1 MIQLILH
8 LWGDYILQSGWM
20 ANNKTKAWFPA
31 IAHATIY
38 SLPFLLIG
46 SWQAVFVIWSTHA
59 VIDRFR
65 LARYVCW
72 AKNFIGPLYTSET
85 SVIVVPDS
93 NGTVFTNRGPGR
105 WEEKT
110 VITRGNPVFSECSV
124 TGYPATV
131 PVWLSTWLMIIAD
144 NTLHLTINFLALKYL

>member
-20 ANNKTKAWFPA
+20 ANNKTKAWAPA
-31 IAHATIY
+31 LSHATVY

-46 SWQAVFVIWSTHA
+46 SWQSVLVIWSTHA

-72 AKNFIGPLYTSET
+72 AKDRILEPFNSSGPDTA
-85 SVIVVPDS
+85 
-93 NGTVFTNRGPGR
+93 
-105 WEEKT
+105 WKA
-110 VITRGNPVFSECSV
+110 CSA
-124 TGYPATV
+124 TGYPQSV

-144 NTLHLTINFLALKYL
+144 NTLHLTINYLAIRFL

>member
-31 IAHATIY
+31 LAHATVY

-46 SWQAVFVIWSTHA
+46 SLEAVLVIWSTHA

-72 AKNFIGPLYTSET
+72 AKDFIAP
-85 SVIVVPDS
+85 
-93 NGTVFTNRGPGR
+93 R
-105 WEEKT
+105 WIPSLCEENECPACGISKK
-110 VITRGNPVFSECSV
+110 RNYSWRECSK
-124 TGYPATV
+124 TGYHETTPI
-131 PVWLSTWLMIIAD
+131 WLSTWLMIIAD
-144 NTLHLTINFLALKYL
+144 NTLHLTINYLALLWL

>member
-20 ANNKTKAWFPA
+20 ANNKIKAWFPA
-31 IAHATIY
+31 ITHATVY
-38 SLPFLLIG
+38 SLPFFLIG
-46 SWQAVFVIWSTHA
+46 SWQAVLVIWSTHA

-72 AKNFIGPLYTSET
+72 AKDFLSPRAVNASQHH
-85 SVIVVPDS
+85 
-93 NGTVFTNRGPGR
+93 
-105 WEEKT
+105 
-110 VITRGNPVFSECSV
+110 FSCRCAFCLEQPRRNYPWNQCSA
-124 TGYPATV
+124 TGYHESV